1 VRKLFESEATS
12 FSDFVRDR
20 RLARAYCMLTDWR
33 HLGRTISSI
42 AFECGFSDLSYFN
55 RSFRRRYG
63 STPSG
68 ARAMAQ
74 RGE

>member
-1 VRKLFESEATS
+1 VGHA
-12 FSDFVRDR
+12 
-20 RLARAYCMLTDWR
+20 
-33 HLGRTISSI
+33 SSI
-42 AFECGFSDLSYFN
+42 RRRAFECGFSDLSYFN

-68 ARAMAQ
+68 VREMAQ